1 MMLRLLGMA
10 MVAVALL
17 LAGDLQQ
24 AQAVG
29 PTPAPALFQN
39 YYVPPYAGGVGAEL
53 YPCPRPVP
61 MNVGRT
67 YITYQGLMPHEFLY
81 KHARTYRTEHPD
93 GNATRTRIRWR

>member
-1 MMLRLLGMA
+1 MTLKLLGMA
-10 MVAVALL
+10 MVALALL
-17 LAGDLQQ
+17 LASDLQQ

-29 PTPAPALFQN
+29 PRPGPVVAPN
-39 YYVPPYAGGVGAEL
+39 YYVPPTNGAGAEL

-67 YITYQGLMPHEFLY
+67 YITYEGLAPHEFLY

-93 GNATRTRIRWR
+93 GRATRTFIRWR